1 MIEAWEH
8 FYGEIIPFNA
18 PDVEYTWEKLKWSI
32 GWSMEIVCQPSQNT
46 SIKLTQWNSSEFKNQ
61 NLVEIGINV

>member
-1 MIEAWEH
+1 
-8 FYGEIIPFNA
+8 
-18 PDVEYTWEKLKWSI
+18 
-32 GWSMEIVCQPSQNT
+32 MEIVCQPSQNT